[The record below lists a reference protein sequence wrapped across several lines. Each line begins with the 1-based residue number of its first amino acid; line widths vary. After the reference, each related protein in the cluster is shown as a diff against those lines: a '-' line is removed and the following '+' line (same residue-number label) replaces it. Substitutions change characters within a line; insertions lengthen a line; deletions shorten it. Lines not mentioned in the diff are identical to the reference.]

1 MICNLESSMTTINI
15 NAEIS
20 GSIWKILVKPG
31 ERVQSG
37 DTLIIIESMK
47 MEIPV
52 ESPQDGTIEH
62 IHVKETDTIE
72 EDQPLISIQK

>member
-1 MICNLESSMTTINI
+1 MTTINI

-52 ESPQDGTIEH
+52 ESPQDGTI
-62 IHVKETDTIE
+62 DT
-72 EDQPLISIQK
+72 SM

>member
-72 EDQPLISIQK
+72 EDQLLISIQK

>member
-1 MICNLESSMTTINI
+1 MASINI

-20 GSIWKILVKPG
+20 GSIWKILVKTG
-31 ERVQSG
+31 DRVQAG

-52 ESPQDGTIEH
+52 EAPEDGIVELL
-62 IHVKETDTIE
+62 HVKETDTIE
-72 EDQPLISIQK
+72 EDQLLVTIQS